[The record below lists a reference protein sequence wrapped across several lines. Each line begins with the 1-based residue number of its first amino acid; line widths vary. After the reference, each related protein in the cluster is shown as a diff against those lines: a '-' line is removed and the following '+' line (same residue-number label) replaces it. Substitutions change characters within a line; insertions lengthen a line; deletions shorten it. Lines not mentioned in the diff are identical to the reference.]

1 MFARE
6 GHAAAGS
13 YLGML
18 PAHLQMLSAALL
30 LCLCSSSASAASRE
44 MRWMED
50 GAGAKME
57 CLPHRNDGV
66 GVGAGW
72 GWGIVHKDSQDLAKT
87 KEKLG
92 P

>member
-1 MFARE
+1 MLER

-50 GAGAKME
+50 GAGRK
-57 CLPHRNDGV
+57 LSVLLRRNDGV
-66 GVGAGW
+66 CVRVCLGGGNGAKEGHCK
-72 GWGIVHKDSQDLAKT
+72 HKKN
-87 KEKLG
+87 
-92 P
+92 

>member
-1 MFARE
+1 MLER

-30 LCLCSSSASAASRE
+30 LCLCSSSASPASRE

-50 GAGAKME
+50 GAGRK
-57 CLPHRNDGV
+57 LSVLLRRNDGV
-66 GVGAGW
+66 CVRVCLGGAMGQRKA
-72 GWGIVHKDSQDLAKT
+72 IVNTRKT
-87 KEKLG
+87 RTRKN
-92 P
+92 

>member
-1 MFARE
+1 MLER

-30 LCLCSSSASAASRE
+30 LCLCSSSASEASRE

-50 GAGAKME
+50 GAGRK
-57 CLPHRNDGV
+57 LSVLLSRNDGV
-66 GVGAGW
+66 CVCVRACLFGGGNGAKEGHCR
-72 GWGIVHKDSQDLAKT
+72 HKKN
-87 KEKLG
+87 
-92 P
+92 